1 MNNTLLLE
9 LWEQAGAAQLIL
21 AAISGMIVSVV
32 YFGSLRWSIEHLAKT
47 KHKIALYGGVAL
59 LRILLFFGV
68 LVAVSGRNIAVVLI
82 YVVVFFISRVIV
94 FALDRKHFLH
104 ENTDEGSEDA

>member
-1 MNNTLLLE
+1 MNSALLIE
-9 LWEQAGAAQLIL
+9 LWQQAGWLQLTM
-21 AAISGMIVSVV
+21 AAISGIIVSVV

-47 KHKIALYGGVAL
+47 KHKIALYAGVAL
-59 LRILLFFGV
+59 VRIFLFFGV

-94 FALDRKHFLH
+94 FMLDKKHFS
-104 ENTDEGSEDA
+104 TDSSGEG

>member
-9 LWEQAGAAQLIL
+9 LWEQAGTLQLIL
-21 AAISGMIVSVV
+21 AAISGMVVSVA
-32 YFGSLRWSIEHLAKT
+32 YFGSMRWSIEHLAKT
-47 KHKIALYGGVAL
+47 KHKIALYSGVAL

-94 FALDRKHFLH
+94 FAIDRKHFLQ
-104 ENTDEGSEDA
+104 ENLNKEEHD

>member
-1 MNNTLLLE
+1 MNGTLLLE

-21 AAISGMIVSVV
+21 AAISGMVVSVV

-59 LRILLFFGV
+59 VRILLFFGV

-82 YVVVFFISRVIV
+82 YVVVFFISRMIV
-94 FALDRKHFLH
+94 FALDQKHFS
-104 ENTDEGSEDA
+104 SEHIKDGEV